1 MVESTATFKGQ
12 IAKGLAITFSLAH
25 MYDNVAAQAL
35 TPLPIPGVGTVLVR
49 ASTKTQVLTT
59 GGLQITF

>member
-1 MVESTATFKGQ
+1 
-12 IAKGLAITFSLAH
+12 